1 MCQLAT
7 EWIDRAQNA
16 EDIYDKFISAYI
28 ALNFLY
34 NERNE
39 HCERDRMVN
48 YLFDVT
54 DCLKIDLPS
63 AQIIDEYLKHPVVNM
78 TPRASKKNP
87 PQKVSDK
94 RSLFAAIYQVRCN
107 LFHGN
112 KTLGDTRDQ
121 RLVAQGADVIIDIL
135 TKAKADGRYF

>member
-1 MCQLAT
+1 MSQLAA

-34 NERNE
+34 NERE
-39 HCERDRMVN
+39 ERCERDRMVN
-48 YLFDVT
+48 YLMNVT
-54 DCLKIDLPS
+54 NYLRIDPI
-63 AQIIDEYLKHPVVNM
+63 AAHNIEEYLAYPVVNM
-78 TPRASKKNP
+78 TPRSPRKRQS
-87 PQKVSDK
+87 QKVFDK

-112 KTLGDTRDQ
+112 KTLGDHRDR

-135 TKAKADGRYF
+135 TRVKNEGRYF

>member
-7 EWIDRAQNA
+7 EWIDRAQNS

-34 NERNE
+34 NERKE
-39 HCERDRMVN
+39 RCERDRMVN
-48 YLFDVT
+48 YLLAVT
-54 DCLKIDLPS
+54 DYLKFDPLTVHN
-63 AQIIDEYLKHPVVNM
+63 IDEYLAYPVVNM